1 MKKKVR
7 LSRLE
12 LEIMKPLWQLG
23 RGSIRE
29 IQEELPSKKRVAYT
43 TVQTIISRLEEKN
56 IVRRVKKIGNAYI
69 YEPLISRLEAQRD
82 YVAELLDLFGDSA
95 QPLMAHLVETG
106 KLSLAD
112 IREMEKMLN
121 EQESQGMPDNH

>member
-1 MKKKVR
+1 LKKKVR

-12 LEIMKPLWQLG
+12 LEIMKSLWQLG

-29 IQEELPSKKRVAYT
+29 IQEELPSKKRAAYT

-56 IVRRVKKIGNAYI
+56 TVRRVKKIGNAYI

-106 KLSLAD
+106 KLNLAD